1 MSVSIAYKGGTLANV
16 ATPVGSTIDDFV
28 KATMELMIAKGKFTN
43 LLSDLNDY
51 VAVRELMGKRKKL
64 YEGEEWTFNV
74 AIGSDNN
81 GNGTAKF
88 TKLFDTDTSAR
99 VDVMRKGT
107 VVPKFVT
114 ASYSYDVRE
123 KVLNSGSAVQRIDFV
138 KEQMTLMY
146 QSFYQLMEDTFWGMR
161 AHAADDVTPDG
172 IKFWVTRQSN
182 MDAATSGHGNGAFDG
197 KDPSMAT
204 SAAVE
209 TPTTVARAG
218 LSSTTYSRW
227 ANWAAQYAA
236 VTPADLVKKMRIAS
250 RKINFKSP
258 LNVAEPRLGSGR
270 GIYTTTDVVVA
281 MEEILEAQNM
291 NLGNDLASKDGK
303 TLFKGN
309 PVYNVPALDSD
320 AQAPVYMLDWSTLGM
335 GVLSGWDKH
344 ISAPKEDADRHNVR
358 NVFLDASLAFICTNL
373 RNQAVIAKAAA

>member
-1 MSVSIAYKGGTLANV
+1 MSVSISYKAGTLANV

-51 VAVRELMGKRKKL
+51 VAVRELMGKHKKL

-74 AIGSDNN
+74 AVAANN
-81 GNGTAKF
+81 TGNGTAKF

-99 VDVMRKGT
+99 VDVLLKGK
-107 VVPKFVT
+107 VIPKFVT
-114 ASYSYDVRE
+114 ASYSYDLRE
-123 KVLNSGSAVQRIDFV
+123 KALNSGSLVQRIDFI

-146 QSFYQLMEDTFWGMR
+146 QSFYNLMETTFWGKR
-161 AHAADDVTPDG
+161 PYKADDVTPDG
-172 IKFWVTRQSN
+172 IAYWVTRQSN
-182 MDAATSGHGNGAFDG
+182 DDAVSHATGGFDG

-204 SAAVE
+204 SAAVA
-209 TPTTVARAG
+209 TPVTEARAG
-218 LSSTTYSRW
+218 ISSSSYARW

-250 RKINFKSP
+250 RKIDFKSP
-258 LNVAEPRLGSGR
+258 LNVAEPKLGTGR

-309 PVYNVPALDSD
+309 PVYNVPLLDSD
-320 AQAPVYMLDWSTLGM
+320 SEAPVYMLDWSTLGM
-335 GVLSGWDKH
+335 GVLSGWDKR
-344 ISAPKEDADRHNVR
+344 ISEPKEDADRHNVR
-358 NVFLDASLAFICTNL
+358 NVFLDASMAFVCTNL
-373 RNQAVIAKAAA
+373 RNQAVISKAAS

>member
-1 MSVSIAYKGGTLANV
+1 MSVSISYKSGTLANV

-28 KATMELMIAKGKFTN
+28 KATMELMIKKGTFTN

-51 VAVRELMGKRKKL
+51 VAVRELMGRHKKL

-74 AIGSDNN
+74 AVAANN
-81 GNGTAKF
+81 QGNGTAKF

-99 VDVMRKGT
+99 VDALLKGT

-114 ASYSYDVRE
+114 ASYSYDLRE
-123 KVLNSGSAVQRIDFV
+123 KALNSGNLVKRIDFV

-146 QSFYQLMEDTFWGMR
+146 QSFYDLMETTFWGMR
-161 AHAADDVTPDG
+161 SHAADDVTPDG

-182 MDAATSGHGNGAFDG
+182 ANAALHAAGAFDG
-197 KDPSMAT
+197 LDPSMAT
-204 SAAVE
+204 SAAVA

-218 LSSTTYSRW
+218 ISSASYARW
-227 ANWAAQYAA
+227 ANWAAQYAD
-236 VTPADLVKKMRIAS
+236 VSPKDLIKKMRLAS
-250 RKINFKSP
+250 RKTNFKSP
-258 LNVAEPRLGSGR
+258 LNVSEPKLGTGR

-309 PVYNVPALDSD
+309 PVYNVPALDAD
-320 AQAPVYMLDWSTLGM
+320 TEAPVYMLDWSTLGM

-344 ISAPKEDADRHNVR
+344 VSAPKEDADRHNVR
-358 NVFLDASLAFICTNL
+358 NVFLDASMAFVCTNL
-373 RNQAVIAKAAA
+373 RNQAVISKAQA

>member
-1 MSVSIAYKGGTLANV
+1 MSVSISYKSGTLANV

-51 VAVRELMGKRKKL
+51 VAVRELMGKHKKL

-74 AIGSDNN
+74 AVAANN
-81 GNGTAKF
+81 TGNGTAKF

-99 VDVMRKGT
+99 VDVLLKGK

-114 ASYSYDVRE
+114 ASYSYDLRE
-123 KVLNSGSAVQRIDFV
+123 KALNSGSAVQRIDFI

-146 QSFYQLMEDTFWGMR
+146 QSFYNLMETTFWGKR
-161 AHAADDVTPDG
+161 PHKADDVTPDG
-172 IKFWVTRQSN
+172 IAYWVTRQSN
-182 MDAATSGHGNGAFDG
+182 SDASSHATGGFDG

-204 SAAVE
+204 SASVSTLVTE
-209 TPTTVARAG
+209 ARAG
-218 LSSTTYSRW
+218 ISSTSYARW

-250 RKINFKSP
+250 RKIDFKSP
-258 LNVAEPRLGSGR
+258 LNVAEPKLGTGR
-270 GIYTTTDVVVA
+270 GIYTTTDNVVA

-309 PVYNVPALDSD
+309 PVYNVPLLDSD
-320 AQAPVYMLDWSTLGM
+320 SEAPVYMLDWSTLGM
-335 GVLSGWDKH
+335 GVLSGWDKR
-344 ISAPKEDADRHNVR
+344 ISEPKEDADRHNVR
-358 NVFLDASLAFICTNL
+358 NVFLDASMAFVCTNL
-373 RNQAVIAKAAA
+373 RNQAVISKAAS

>member
-1 MSVSIAYKGGTLANV
+1 MSVSISYKSGTLANV
-16 ATPVGSTIDDFV
+16 ATPIGTTIDDFV

-51 VAVRELMGKRKKL
+51 VAVRELMGKHKKL

-74 AIGSDNN
+74 AVTSDNT

-99 VDVMRKGT
+99 VDALLKGK

-114 ASYSYDVRE
+114 ASYSYDLRE
-123 KVLNSGSAVQRIDFV
+123 KALNSGSLVQRIDFI

-146 QSFYQLMEDTFWGMR
+146 QSFYNLMETTFWGKR
-161 AHAADDVTPDG
+161 PHKADDVTPDG
-172 IKFWVTRQSN
+172 IAYWITRQSN
-182 MDAATSGHGNGAFDG
+182 DNAVSHPNGGFDG
-197 KDPSMAT
+197 TDPSMAT
-204 SAAVE
+204 SS
-209 TPTTVARAG
+209 TVATLVTEARAG
-218 LSSTTYSRW
+218 ISTSSYARW
-227 ANWAAQYAA
+227 ANWAAQYSE
-236 VTPADLVKKMRIAS
+236 VKPADLIKKMRLAS
-250 RKINFKSP
+250 RKIDFKSP

-303 TLFKGN
+303 T
-309 PVYNVPALDSD
+309 VYNVPQLDGD
-320 AQAPVYMLDWSTLGM
+320 AEAPVYMLDWSTLGM
-335 GVLSGWDKH
+335 GVLSGWDKQV
-344 ISAPKEDADRHNVR
+344 SAPKPDADRHNVR
-358 NVFLDASLAFICTNL
+358 NVFLDASMAFVCTNL
-373 RNQAVIAKAAA
+373 RNQAVISKAAS

>member
-1 MSVSIAYKGGTLANV
+1 MSVSISYKSGTLANV
-16 ATPVGSTIDDFV
+16 ATPVGNTIDDFV
-28 KATMELMIAKGKFTN
+28 KATMELMIKKGTFTN

-51 VAVRELMGKRKKL
+51 VAVRELMGRHKKL

-74 AIGSDNN
+74 AVAANN
-81 GNGTAKF
+81 TGNGTAKF

-99 VDVMRKGT
+99 VDALLKGK

-114 ASYSYDVRE
+114 ASYSYDLRE
-123 KVLNSGSAVQRIDFV
+123 KALNSGSAVQRIDFI

-146 QSFYQLMEDTFWGMR
+146 QSFYDLMERTFWGAR
-161 AHAADDVTPDG
+161 AHKADDVTPDG
-172 IKFWVTRQSN
+172 IAYWVTRQSN
-182 MDAATSGHGNGAFDG
+182 SDAASHANGGFDG

-204 SAAVE
+204 SSTVS
-209 TPTTVARAG
+209 TPTTEARAG
-218 LSSTTYSRW
+218 ISSASYARW

-236 VTPADLVKKMRIAS
+236 VSKDDLVKKMRLAT
-250 RKINFKSP
+250 RKTNFKSP
-258 LNVAEPRLGSGR
+258 LNVSEPKLGSGR

-309 PVYNVPALDSD
+309 PVYNVPQLDSD
-320 AQAPVYMLDWSTLGM
+320 TQAPVYMLDWSTLGM
-335 GVLSGWDKH
+335 GVLSGWDKRV
-344 ISAPKEDADRHNVR
+344 SAPKEDADRHNVR
-358 NVFLDASLAFICTNL
+358 NVFLDASMAFVCTNL
-373 RNQAVIAKAAA
+373 RNQAVIAKAFA

>member
-1 MSVSIAYKGGTLANV
+1 MSVSISYKSGTLANV
-16 ATPVGSTIDDFV
+16 ATPVGNTIDDFV
-28 KATMELMIAKGKFTN
+28 KATMELMIKKGTFTN

-51 VAVRELMGKRKKL
+51 VAVRELMGKHKKL

-74 AIGSDNN
+74 AVAANN
-81 GNGTAKF
+81 TGNGTAKF

-99 VDVMRKGT
+99 VDALLKGK

-114 ASYSYDVRE
+114 ASYSYDLRE
-123 KVLNSGSAVQRIDFV
+123 KALNSGSAVQRIDFI

-146 QSFYQLMEDTFWGMR
+146 QSFYDLMERTFWGKR
-161 AHAADDVTPDG
+161 AHKADDVTPDG
-172 IKFWVTRQSN
+172 IAYWVTRQSN
-182 MDAATSGHGNGAFDG
+182 ADAASHANGGFDG

-204 SAAVE
+204 SATVSTA
-209 TPTTVARAG
+209 TTEARAG
-218 LSSTTYSRW
+218 ISSASYARW

-236 VTPADLVKKMRIAS
+236 VSKDDLVKKMRLAT
-250 RKINFKSP
+250 RRTNFKSP
-258 LNVAEPRLGSGR
+258 LNVSEPKLGSGR

-309 PVYNVPALDSD
+309 PVYNVPMLDSD
-320 AQAPVYMLDWSTLGM
+320 AEAPVYMLDWSTLGM
-335 GVLSGWDKH
+335 GVLSGWDKRV
-344 ISAPKEDADRHNVR
+344 SAPKEDADRHNVR
-358 NVFLDASLAFICTNL
+358 NVFLDASMAFVCTNL
-373 RNQAVIAKAAA
+373 RNQAVISKAAA